1 MSDKLIQGIAWV
13 GGDHIHAPQI
23 IEQPHWTDPLDPID
37 NSRWVMAGV
46 DPTFRQENA
55 FKNMGY
61 AFIVAG
67 SNFGGGGK
75 SIEHIV
81 NGLKGAGI
89 KAVLA
94 DSFARLQFRN
104 AVNNGLP
111 FMVTKGVR
119 SIVATGDK
127 LEVNLATG
135 YVRNLSNGK
144 VIQGSPIPEFVV
156 EIDTYGG
163 ILPYIRAKIADG
175 TFLIQE

>member
-1 MSDKLIQGIAWV
+1 MSSTMIRGRAWV
-13 GGDHIHAPQI
+13 GGDHIHAYQI
-23 IEQPHWTDPLDPID
+23 IEQPHWTESLDAAE

-46 DPTFRQENA
+46 EPAFRNENV
-55 FKNMGY
+55 FKDMGY

-75 SIEHIV
+75 SIEHPIY
-81 NGLKGAGI
+81 GLKGAGI

-111 FMVTKGVR
+111 F
-119 SIVATGDK
+119 IVAKGIRGIVASEDE

-135 YVRNLSNGK
+135 LVRNLSNGK
-144 VIQGSPIPEFVV
+144 SIQGDPMPDFVV
-156 EIDTYGG
+156 EIGSYGG
-163 ILPYIRAKIADG
+163 IVPFIRAKIADG
-175 TFLIQE
+175 TFLTKR